1 MNTESIQ
8 WKWKDRQDG
17 EMFSADGRPY
27 RVLEGNELDKKS
39 ELITLSPVPG
49 GIEMDP
55 NVIRSIKTF
64 YIRS

>member
-1 MNTESIQ
+1 
-8 WKWKDRQDG
+8 
-17 EMFSADGRPY
+17 MFSADGRPY

-39 ELITLSPVPG
+39 ELITLSLVPG